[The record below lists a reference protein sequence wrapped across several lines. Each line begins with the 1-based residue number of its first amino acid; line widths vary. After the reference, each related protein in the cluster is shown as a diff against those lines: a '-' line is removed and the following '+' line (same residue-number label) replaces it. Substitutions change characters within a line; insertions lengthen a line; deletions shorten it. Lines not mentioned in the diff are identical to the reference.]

1 MTKNQEVQATSI
13 KRQRE
18 LKKQEAMRKLKELEK
33 LIEEISK
40 LDELIDELPQ
50 SDCPPMH
57 VEQPMDDE
65 LQKEVT
71 PPMYKDIRIVITKYL
86 RDMGIPAKIHGY
98 SYLRDAIEMVIL
110 DTECIHAVTRELYPE
125 IAKKYKVIKP
135 SRVER
140 SMRHAIE
147 VAWKR
152 GNCELQEKI
161 FGYTVS
167 SEKGKPTNSEF
178 ISMLADYIMLECRS

>member
-1 MTKNQEVQATSI
+1 
-13 KRQRE
+13 
-18 LKKQEAMRKLKELEK
+18 
-33 LIEEISK
+33 
-40 LDELIDELPQ
+40 
-50 SDCPPMH
+50 
-57 VEQPMDDE
+57 MDDE

-86 RDMGIPAKIHGY
+86 RDMNIPAKIYGY

-110 DTECIHAVTRELYPE
+110 DTECIHAITKELYPE
-125 IAKKYKVIKP
+125 IAKKYKVTNP

-140 SMRHAIE
+140 DMRYAIE
-147 VAWKR
+147 VGWQR
-152 GNCELQEKI
+152 GNCNLQNRI
-161 FGYTVS
+161 FGYTIE